1 MATKKFKKGDLVLV
15 TSGRDKGKTG
25 KILKLDQTSLTA
37 VVEGAGLYKRHVKPT
52 QNQPGGIKSVERP
65 LSLAKIALLEGGKPI
80 RVGLK
85 RTKDKTT
92 RISKKTGKTL

>member
-25 KILKLDQTSLTA
+25 KILKLNQADNTA
-37 VVEGAGLYKRHVKPT
+37 IVEGAALYKRHVKPT
-52 QNQPGGIKSVERP
+52 QNQPGGIKSLERP
-65 LSLAKIALLEGGKPI
+65 LSLAKIALLEDGKAV

-85 RTKDKTT
+85 RVKDKTS